1 MPLLHFFLFGGEVIV
16 DGKGMEGVY
25 FHTQQYPL
33 DDSRKFT
40 VDLPDSSEE
49 VVSLLTKLFIL
60 FSYIL

>member
-1 MPLLHFFLFGGEVIV
+1 MGREWR
-16 DGKGMEGVY
+16 VY
-25 FHTQQYPL
+25 TFIHNNIHWI
-33 DDSRKFT
+33 SRKFT

>member
-1 MPLLHFFLFGGEVIV
+1 MPLLHFFLFGGEVEV
-16 DGKGMEGVY
+16 DGKGMDGGCT
-25 FHTQQYPL
+25 FIHWI
-33 DDSRKFT
+33 SRKFT